1 MICHDPVTDHST
13 VNRISGDRYMSLV
26 SELSDL
32 HRQHDKLEKELAD
45 VLAHPAS
52 TDAEIAEIKRRK
64 LKLKDEIARLESGLS
79 KAA

>member
-1 MICHDPVTDHST
+1 MNCHDPVKDHGT
-13 VNRISGDRYMSLV
+13 VNRISGDRHMSLV

-32 HRQHDKLEKELAD
+32 YRQHESLEKELAE

-64 LKLKDEIARLESGLS
+64 LKLKDEIVRLEGSVS